1 MKNHEFN
8 ESLRKFRECCEKR
21 FSEMTDQEL
30 VDAHNSA
37 TNHRGF
43 GWYVAAYINA
53 RKMVLKKRFPDTTTI
68 IFKTRYGDEVYS
80 LRNCGAWIAWINGVK
95 TLACSE
101 LDEQPPT
108 KKHVTDNIQEKG
120 GNPP

>member
-37 TNHRGF
+37 THHRGF
-43 GWYVAAYINA
+43 GWYVAAYTNA
-53 RKMVLKKRFPDTTTI
+53 RKMELKKRFPDTTTI

-95 TLACSE
+95 TMACSD
-101 LDEQPPT
+101 LDEKPPT
-108 KKHVTDNIQEKG
+108 KKRDIDNRQVKG
-120 GNPP
+120 GGSP